1 MYLDLDA
8 QKIPE
13 PLKNIEVP
21 EQSPRYGV
29 TSLSADYPW
38 YAGKSDASTRT
49 HWLSA
54 ICANPVD
61 DKRHGVDLDEPDA
74 KIRPNFTGLTDRTVI
89 EIEEGCSVSS
99 GSGLAIH
106 RFRGKSG
113 YPPIS
118 PDGGQAEHDDS
129 RRPVFVYCGRRS
141 AMMCQCQEPGL
152 RCCCCLRESSSN
164 PANSATRVVASQ

>member
-1 MYLDLDA
+1 LYLDLDA

-29 TSLSADYPW
+29 TSLSADYPR

-74 KIRPNFTGLTDRTVI
+74 KIRPNFTDLTDRTVMRSRKGALCRRAAVWPSI
-89 EIEEGCSVSS
+89 DS
-99 GSGLAIH
+99 GGNQVTH
-106 RFRGKSG
+106 RFHLMVDKPSMTIPADQSLSTAAG
-113 YPPIS
+113 
-118 PDGGQAEHDDS
+118 A
-129 RRPVFVYCGRRS
+129 RR
-141 AMMCQCQEPGL
+141 
-152 RCCCCLRESSSN
+152 
-164 PANSATRVVASQ
+164 